1 MRMTE
6 EPFDFAALIRRGVRF
21 RRCDA
26 GERIFLES
34 DPGDCLYVVHS
45 GRVDVITFGTVLES
59 VGPNGI
65 FGEMAVID
73 DGPRS
78 AAALTSEPTELAV
91 VDKSTFLTLVREE
104 PEFAMRVMRVLAQRI
119 RRIGAARRSAQ
130 S

>member
-1 MRMTE
+1 MSE
-6 EPFDFAALIRRGVRF
+6 APFDFASLIRYGVKF
-21 RRCDA
+21 RRFDA
-26 GERIFLES
+26 GERIFLEN

-65 FGEMAVID
+65 FGEMALID

-78 AAALTSEPTELAV
+78 AAALTSEPCELAV

-104 PEFAMRVMRVLAQRI
+104 PEFAMRVMQVLTQRL
-119 RRIGAARRSAQ
+119 RRIGAAR
-130 S
+130 